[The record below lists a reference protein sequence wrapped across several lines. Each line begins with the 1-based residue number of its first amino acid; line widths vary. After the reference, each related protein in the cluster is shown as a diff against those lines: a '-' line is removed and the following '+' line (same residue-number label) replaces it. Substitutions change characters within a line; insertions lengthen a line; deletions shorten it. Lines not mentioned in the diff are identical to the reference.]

1 MSTSMLAAAGGGL
14 DDSYKLHHLLNLLPA
29 SLVLSQPWKWG
40 RGNTDT
46 RPKRTRSDYKES
58 LIVFCIVTMQ
68 KEKES
73 PWQPLQKTFSR
84 AGLEVRK
91 EDFFFF
97 FFFSFWCLGCSEPV
111 LYQHGCRMQV
121 NVSLSSYVDICT

>member
-1 MSTSMLAAAGGGL
+1 MSHWFGSARGNAVSTSMLAAAGGGL

-97 FFFSFWCLGCSEPV
+97 FLFFLVFGL
-111 LYQHGCRMQV
+111 L
-121 NVSLSSYVDICT
+121 

>member
-29 SLVLSQPWKWG
+29 SLVLSQLWKWG

-97 FFFSFWCLGCSEPV
+97 FSFLFGVWAALSLCCTSTGAGCK
-111 LYQHGCRMQV
+111 
-121 NVSLSSYVDICT
+121 

>member
-1 MSTSMLAAAGGGL
+1 MHEGGSAGNVVSTSMLAAAGGGL
-14 DDSYKLHHLLNLLPA
+14 DDSYVLHHLLNLLPA
-29 SLVLSQPWKWG
+29 SLVLSRLWKWG

-91 EDFFFF
+91 EDYY
-97 FFFSFWCLGCSEPV
+97 FFSFLFGVWAALSLCCTSTGAGCK
-111 LYQHGCRMQV
+111 
-121 NVSLSSYVDICT
+121 